1 MKTIGYSDK
10 CDGRNQIY
18 IYTQNGQIPK
28 YESLFNQSKNE
39 RIIAGFKNIEHLGN
53 CNIYY
58 IKGNKTRL
66 IAERGF

>member
-10 CDGRNQIY
+10 CDSRGQIY

-28 YESLFNQSKNE
+28 YESLFNERKNE
-39 RIIAGFKNIEHLGN
+39 RIANGFSNIKGLGN